1 MFNMFKR
8 RRMALKIGI
17 VSQKGGV
24 GKSALCRLVAR
35 EYAAAGWEVKIADM
49 DLKQSTSYNWNS
61 RRLEREIEPNIA
73 VEQFA
78 RMSQV
83 LKTENSYDLVIIDG
97 APHSSAMTLE
107 IAKASDM
114 VILPTGTPVDDLEP
128 TIRLAHEL
136 KQKGITSDKIT
147 LALCRVGDSTREL
160 EEAAEYIKLTGY
172 YTLPG
177 EIPEKVAYKQAL
189 DAGRVLS
196 ETPFTTLNQKAQE
209 IVGEIEKRIN
219 KLNKGV

>member
-1 MFNMFKR
+1 MFNIFKR
-8 RRMALKIGI
+8 RPMAIKIGI

-49 DLKQSTSYNWNS
+49 DLKQGTSYNWHS
-61 RRLEREIEPNIA
+61 RRLERGIEPNIA

-78 RMSQV
+78 RISQV
-83 LKTENSYDLVIIDG
+83 LKIENGYDMVIIDG
-97 APHSSAMTLE
+97 APHSSVMTLE
-107 IAKASDM
+107 IAKESDI

-128 TIRLAHEL
+128 TVKLAHEL
-136 KQKGITSDKIT
+136 KQKGISKDKIA
-147 LALCRVGDSTREL
+147 LALCRVGDSIREI
-160 EEAAEYIKLTGY
+160 EEATDYIKLTGY

-189 DAGRVLS
+189 DSGRVLS
-196 ETPFTTLNQKAQE
+196 ETPFATLNQKAQE